1 MASKP
6 KIIDCGFQNLKPS
19 LITVLAGGTGS
30 VKLVRGLASQTEDL
44 VVIANVADNIWLYG
58 LYICPDIDT
67 VIYGLADLLDKKQGW
82 GIKNDSF
89 GFLHQMEVL
98 GEKLWFKIG
107 DRDLATHLLRTG
119 MLKDGKKLSEIT
131 DWMRGRYRIRAK
143 VIPATDNP
151 METKIVTDKGRLH
164 IQEFWVKYHA
174 KPDVLNIV
182 YDGANKSHV
191 NPKAIDALRRSEIV
205 VIAPGNPI
213 TSIGAILAV
222 KGMRKEIIGQRRK
235 IIAVSPMIGKDAISG
250 PAAKYMEAMGIQNSP
265 LGVAR
270 YYSDFIEKFAISASD
285 HNLCTDISKLDIQP
299 CETDI
304 IMSDE
309 DDEIRLALYVLRQFQ
324 RS

>member
-1 MASKP
+1 
-6 KIIDCGFQNLKPS
+6 
-19 LITVLAGGTGS
+19 LITVLAGGSGS
-30 VKLVRGLASQTEDL
+30 VKLVRGLASQTKDL
-44 VVIANVADNIWLYG
+44 TVISNVADNIWLYG

-67 VIYGLADLLDKKQGW
+67 VIYGLAGLLNKKQGW
-82 GIKNDSF
+82 GIRNDSF
-89 GFLHQMEVL
+89 EFLSQMELL

-119 MLKDGKKLSEIT
+119 MLKDGKQLSEIT
-131 DWMRGRYRIRAK
+131 DWMRSKYGIEAK

-151 METKIVTDKGRLH
+151 METKIVTAKGQLH

-182 YDGANKSHV
+182 YDGADKSRV
-191 NPKAIDALRRSEIV
+191 NPKAIEALRRSKIV

-213 TSIGAILAV
+213 TSIGPILAV
-222 KGMRKEIIGQRRK
+222 KGMRKEIINQKRK
-235 IIAVSPMIGKDAISG
+235 IIAVSPIIGKEAISG
-250 PAAKYMEAMGIQNSP
+250 PAAKYMKAMSIQNSP

-285 HNLCTDISKLDIQP
+285 YHISTNISKLDIQP

-304 IMSDE
+304 IMRND
-309 DDEIRLALYVLRQFQ
+309 DDEVRLARYLLKQFK
-324 RS
+324 RF